1 MSVQL
6 LQDSSAGKSTLD
18 QAEIGPNPEPN
29 PEPNLQTGPTRR
41 SREAIL
47 ADLPSIAEEIAKGAV
62 ARELGRELPFE
73 IFRTLRQ
80 TGLTWLR
87 VPKHLGGPGGTL
99 ADQVEVIC
107 SLAAADSNV
116 AHALRSHFGFLE
128 SIAVDPDA
136 PVSRKYVKEVLA
148 GKLFGGAHME
158 INTPRPNML
167 RTKLVKQGDRYIL
180 TGKKYYATGAA
191 FCDYTSF
198 TALDE
203 EGRVTGALV
212 PANRKGV
219 QILDDWDG
227 MGQRLTASGG
237 VDLDDVEVF
246 PDEITSRLD
255 GNPFVRRHNAT
266 RAQLH
271 LVACIA
277 GIVRNVF
284 TDAVGYAQKQARS
297 AKHSQSETA
306 RGDHFVQ
313 QVIGDI
319 AAASHAINVIIAD
332 VARTLDAAATGIV
345 TGAPNLDELVM
356 ASALANSKA
365 QIVVGK
371 LAIRAAEKLFDTGG
385 GSATSRK
392 YDFDRHWRNIRTI
405 LNHNPLLL
413 KGRVIGDYYLNG
425 VRADFD
431 EGRVF

>member
-6 LQDSSAGKSTLD
+6 LHPLSAGEPALANVPV
-18 QAEIGPNPEPN
+18 QASQQPHPA
-29 PEPNLQTGPTRR
+29 RR

-47 ADLPSIAEEIAKGAV
+47 ANLPAIADEIAKGAV
-62 ARELGRELPFE
+62 DRELGRQLPFD
-73 IFRTLRQ
+73 IFRSLRE

-107 SLAAADSNV
+107 TLAAADSNV

-136 PVSRKYVKEVLA
+136 TVSQKYVHDVLD

-167 RTKLVKQGDRYIL
+167 RTKLVKHGDKYVL
-180 TGKKYYATGAA
+180 TGKKYYATGAV
-191 FCDYTSF
+191 FSDFTSF

-203 EGRVTGALV
+203 DGRVVAALV
-212 PANRKGV
+212 PADRKGV
-219 QILDDWDG
+219 NILDDWDG

-246 PDEITSRLD
+246 PDEITSRFD
-255 GNPFVRRHNAT
+255 GDPFVRRHNAT

-284 TDAVGYAQKQARS
+284 SDAVNYAQKQARS
-297 AKHSQSETA
+297 AKHSHSETA

-319 AAASHAINVIIAD
+319 AAASHAIDVIIAD
-332 VARTLDAAATGIV
+332 VARTLDAAAAGIV
-345 TGAPNLDELVM
+345 AGVANRDELVM

-425 VRADFD
+425 ARSDFD

>member
-1 MSVQL
+1 MSVQIL
-6 LQDSSAGKSTLD
+6 YPALSEETASDRQSPVPRT
-18 QAEIGPNPEPN
+18 
-29 PEPNLQTGPTRR
+29 
-41 SREAIL
+41 REAIL
-47 ADLPSIAEEIAKGAV
+47 ADLPRIAQDIAKGAV

-73 IFRTLRQ
+73 IFRSLRE

-87 VPKHLGGPGGTL
+87 VPKQLGGPGGTV

-107 SLAAADSNV
+107 TLAAADSNV
-116 AHALRSHFGFLE
+116 AHALRSHFGFVE
-128 SIAVDPDA
+128 AIAITPDA
-136 PVSRKYVKEVLA
+136 PNSKKYVGEVLK

-167 RTKLVKQGDRYIL
+167 RTKLVKKGDMYVL

-191 FCDYTSF
+191 YSDYTSF
-198 TALDE
+198 SALDE
-203 EGRVTGALV
+203 EGQLTGALV
-212 PANRKGV
+212 PIDREGV
-219 QILDDWDG
+219 HILDDWDG

-237 VDLDDVEVF
+237 VDLNDVPVF
-246 PDEITSRLD
+246 PHEITSRQD
-255 GNPFVRRHNAT
+255 RDPFARRHNAT

-284 TDAVGYAQKQARS
+284 SDAVEYAQKHARS
-297 AKHSQSETA
+297 AKHSASETA

-313 QVIGDI
+313 QIIGDI
-319 AAASHAINVIIAD
+319 AAASHAIDVIIAD
-332 VARTLDAAATGIV
+332 VANKQDAAALSIV
-345 TGAPNLDELVM
+345 AGAADRDDRVM